1 MTPLQPQGARGA
13 AARRHPSRRLLHS
26 EGRRRRARRPR
37 RCPNADPA
45 VGRPGPGHGRPTPPP
60 SCRRRPL
67 VPYDRVTH
75 VSPGGAGSGRRG
87 RGSRRLTAANA
98 GPARPRHAAPPP
110 QRSATAVRRPRRRRP
125 WGSHGFAASPSGS
138 VPSGYQKKK
147 IDSAGTQYVAIAWP
161 MKNHEITYF
170 HNKENSYVYRY
181 GTRIIHLVLMCS
193 RRDLLSPSV
202 LILFFFS
209 FLCFLFLFPFSITYS
224 QRSQSLKFSIFY
236 SVTQIQFQI

>member
-1 MTPLQPQGARGA
+1 MTPLQPQGASGA

-125 WGSHGFAASPSGS
+125 WGSRGFAAGPSGS

-147 IDSAGTQYVAIAWP
+147 IDSAGMSVRNMVPTL
-161 MKNHEITYF
+161 T
-170 HNKENSYVYRY
+170 
-181 GTRIIHLVLMCS
+181 S
-193 RRDLLSPSV
+193 R
-202 LILFFFS
+202 
-209 FLCFLFLFPFSITYS
+209 
-224 QRSQSLKFSIFY
+224 
-236 SVTQIQFQI
+236 